1 MNDTERGFKLSSRE
15 FFLLWQAVHGEE
27 REVPL
32 GTPHVGRTRAA
43 RQRLT
48 EETSNELYRRGL
60 GTIGRPD
67 PDLRA
72 LVSGLAEFERALE
85 VVYFKGT
92 EMARAL
98 ATAGWSGTFA
108 ARVGDDVHLR
118 SFRSTALASSTVA
131 ALPALRPGNGRAVNI
146 RWDDYVRA
154 GEAGE
159 RDGESGFMEVLRHAG
174 IREPEAYTLLRAVT
188 SRIGGGQL
196 ALTARNRDG
205 IPRPTGRSV
214 SWLDT
219 REGRYLVR
227 QKDGWLVLAPTDQ
240 ARLTGAVDELLSTN

>member
-1 MNDTERGFKLSSRE
+1 MSESDRGFKVGTRE

-32 GTPHVGRTRAA
+32 GTPHYGRTRAA
-43 RQRLT
+43 RQRMI
-48 EETSNELYRRGL
+48 EESSQELYRRGL
-60 GTIGRPD
+60 GTITRPD

-72 LVSGLAEFERALE
+72 LVSGLAEFEKALE
-85 VVYFKGT
+85 IVFFKGT
-92 EMARAL
+92 DMARGL

-118 SFRSTALASSTVA
+118 SFRATALASATVA
-131 ALPALRPGNGRAVNI
+131 SLPVLQPGNGRAVNV
-146 RWDDYVRA
+146 RWEDYVRA

-159 RDGESGFMEVLRHAG
+159 SDGVQGFMEVLRYAG
-174 IREPEAYTLLRAVT
+174 IREPEAYTLMRAVT
-188 SRIGGGQL
+188 NRIGGGQL
-196 ALTARNRDG
+196 GLTARNRDG
-205 IPRPTGRSV
+205 NARPTGRTV

-227 QKDGWLVLAPTDQ
+227 QADGWLVLAPTDQ